1 MLVLMYLG
9 LRFSYWGLKEDR
21 GQKYEHDS
29 IRLKRSIFL
38 YTGLT
43 ANAQRPSGPGN
54 VNATVLVQGVSCL
67 LNYNV
72 PEHLQPVD
80 CLFPVYLLDCQ
91 ELFMMAGQTFIYN
104 FILLPLALFPHS
116 IFSMEKET

>member
-1 MLVLMYLG
+1 MSFLLLHSHLLVIQNKL
-9 LRFSYWGLKEDR
+9 E
-21 GQKYEHDS
+21 
-29 IRLKRSIFL
+29 IR
-38 YTGLT
+38 LT

-91 ELFMMAGQTFIYN
+91 ELFMMA
-104 FILLPLALFPHS
+104 A
-116 IFSMEKET
+116 

>member
-54 VNATVLVQGVSCL
+54 VNATVLVQGVSRL

-80 CLFPVYLLDCQ
+80 CLFPVYLLDC
-91 ELFMMAGQTFIYN
+91 
-104 FILLPLALFPHS
+104 
-116 IFSMEKET
+116 